1 MGFAWKPTVAT
12 GRDGPRN
19 FRSCKQQ
26 QDASLRK
33 GVGHRFRGEKT
44 TLVQP
49 FTRVRFFRVFRS
61 SVWKHRGFEF
71 MRLCICVDLFVL
83 GDCVGPPQ
91 SMTTDVRARRTP
103 VQSQIRVRRSCLR
116 TPPRVKS
123 LKEARPF
130 SFPPGL
136 LETIKQTVD
145 GPCLG

>member
-49 FTRVRFFRVFRS
+49 FTPVRFYVFFGRPCGSIVDS
-61 SVWKHRGFEF
+61 SSCAFAFAWF
-71 MRLCICVDLFVL
+71 FVL